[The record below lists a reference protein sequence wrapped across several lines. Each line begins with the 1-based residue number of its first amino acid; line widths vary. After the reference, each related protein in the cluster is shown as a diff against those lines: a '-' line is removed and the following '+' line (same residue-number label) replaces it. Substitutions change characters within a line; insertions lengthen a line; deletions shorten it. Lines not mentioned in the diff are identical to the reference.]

1 MVIPSQR
8 LTSFPKERADR
19 MQIPALLIGRGFSLR
34 SIVDEDLRWLHDLY
48 ATTRTE
54 EMAPLPWPAI
64 AKRSFLDQQF
74 GLQHK
79 HYMLHFGDADF
90 LAIEH
95 SQRGPVGRYYLQR
108 AAPDHLLVDISL
120 FPDMRG
126 QGIGHALIEA
136 SQREARMLDRGM
148 QLHVSQHNQAAQ
160 RLYERLGFAITHSAE
175 SHRHMRWAPTRD

>member
-1 MVIPSQR
+1 MMVIPSQR
-8 LTSFPKERADR
+8 LTPFPKGRTDR
-19 MQIPALLIGRGFSLR
+19 MQTPALLAGRGFSLR
-34 SIVDEDLRWLHDLY
+34 SIVDEDLTWLHDLY

-54 EMAPLPWPAI
+54 EMAPLPWPEI

-90 LAIEH
+90 LALAH

-175 SHRHMRWAPTRD
+175 SHRHMRWSPT